1 MLLQFRDLGVTS
13 CALRGFLLLAFVDN
27 PSIGFKQVQPSPY
40 RADHTRVKQLETDNP
55 FVTLVSRRG

>member
-1 MLLQFRDLGVTS
+1 MLDFERVS
-13 CALRGFLLLAFVDN
+13 RHPA
-27 PSIGFKQVQPSPY
+27 QVQPSPY